1 MRIIREKE
9 DAVSPVVGIMLML
22 VVTIIIAAIVS
33 GFAGGLASDAKKTPQ
48 ITIKAEYSQ
57 SQGMTIYHL
66 GGDTVNTLDTK
77 VFVKPTRDFSSDY
90 QTWEV
95 NTSALMVNKKP
106 WLKVGGYQTSNALIF
121 GPGDTAIV
129 EPAELNEGAVQPAT
143 YVGNSGPYN
152 NAQEKN
158 AGFQHPEN
166 RGKRFTLSLVDNGGK
181 TIAQTEVTIR
191 A

>member
-1 MRIIREKE
+1 MRIIRGSE

-33 GFAGGLASDAKKTPQ
+33 GFAGGLAGDAKKTPQ
-48 ITIKAEYSQ
+48 VNIKAEYSQ
-57 SQGMTIYHL
+57 SQGMTIHHL

-95 NTSALMVNKKP
+95 NTSALMVNGKP
-106 WLKVGGYQTSNALIF
+106 WLRVGGYQTSNALIF
-121 GPGDTAIV
+121 EAGDIAIV
-129 EPAELNEGAVQPAT
+129 EPADLDAGAVQPAT
-143 YVGNSGPYN
+143 YSDSDDTKGS
-152 NAQEKN
+152 
-158 AGFQHPEN
+158 AGFQDPNN
-166 RGKRFTLSLVDNGGK
+166 RGKRFTLSLVDNSGK
-181 TIAQTEVTIR
+181 TIAQTEVTVR